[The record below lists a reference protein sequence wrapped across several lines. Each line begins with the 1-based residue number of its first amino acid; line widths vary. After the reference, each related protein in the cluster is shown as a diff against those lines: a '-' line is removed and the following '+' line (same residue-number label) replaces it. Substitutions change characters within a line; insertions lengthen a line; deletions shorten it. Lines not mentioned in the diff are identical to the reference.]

1 MKIQY
6 KDKMLE
12 VEEKTKIS
20 ELLKKEIET
29 SEYMIVGA
37 NYNNEYVDLD
47 QEIKEDGKIELIDI
61 SSKEGMRIYKRTL
74 IYIFAK
80 ALKKMYPDNKAT
92 VNYQLANATYCDI
105 GEIEVTEELV
115 QKLNEEMRKIIK
127 SDLPIEKKIMSRAE
141 AERFYEETII
151 LYERLQKRKCSGSFI

>member
-80 ALKKMYPDNKAT
+80 ALK
-92 VNYQLANATYCDI
+92 
-105 GEIEVTEELV
+105 G
-115 QKLNEEMRKIIK
+115 
-127 SDLPIEKKIMSRAE
+127 
-141 AERFYEETII
+141 
-151 LYERLQKRKCSGSFI
+151 

>member
-47 QEIKEDGKIELIDI
+47 QEIKEDGKIE
-61 SSKEGMRIYKRTL
+61 
-74 IYIFAK
+74 
-80 ALKKMYPDNKAT
+80 
-92 VNYQLANATYCDI
+92 
-105 GEIEVTEELV
+105 
-115 QKLNEEMRKIIK
+115 
-127 SDLPIEKKIMSRAE
+127 
-141 AERFYEETII
+141 
-151 LYERLQKRKCSGSFI
+151 